1 MPERSMTS
9 LPRWLPAGGLLAA
22 ALALAPPAA
31 AQGLQLSA
39 CQLPHP
45 LHLTVVSAECGVLEV
60 PENPA
65 APEGRRI
72 ALHLARVPAI
82 NRRRPEDALFVLAG
96 GPGQGAAD
104 FFVALSGAFERIHRD
119 RDVILLDQR
128 GTGGSQPLDCPESE
142 AQLYQSSEA
151 EVTAFAAGCLA
162 QLRTHTDPAYYTTS
176 VAVADLERARA
187 ALGYPRIDL
196 YGISYGTRV
205 AQHYLR
211 RYPARV
217 RALILDGVVPPTL
230 ALGAD
235 VAPAAE
241 AALRR
246 ILARCV
252 AQSACLA
259 RFHTPLEDYEA
270 VSRTLRAQPV
280 EVSVADPAN
289 AVPRRVRF
297 DRDHLATVLRLG
309 SYNADYAALLPLFL
323 NAGAHGDYVPL
334 AAQSLYLERS
344 VESVAIGMHNSV
356 VCSEDVPYWKAQ
368 DLNRAVL
375 DATFMGSAEV
385 DALQALCRSW
395 PRGPVDADFHEAL
408 RSDVPALFLSGG
420 DDPVTPPAYAHLAA
434 AGFSAARE
442 LSLPGFGHGVLT
454 VPCMERLLAQ
464 FLARPEPAALDVSC
478 LRTAAPLPFF
488 TSVNG
493 PAP

>member
-1 MPERSMTS
+1 MPEPCVPAPVRC
-9 LPRWLPAGGLLAA
+9 LPAAGLL
-22 ALALAPPAA
+22 ALALALPFPVSAQAPA
-31 AQGLQLSA
+31 LSP

-45 LHLTVVSAECGVLEV
+45 LGLTVVAAECGVLEV

-65 APEGRRI
+65 APGGRHI

-104 FFVALSGAFERIHRD
+104 FFVSVAGAFERIHRD
-119 RDVILLDQR
+119 RDIILLDQR
-128 GTGGSQPLDCPESE
+128 GTGGSHPLNCPESE
-142 AQLYQSSEA
+142 AQLYQASEA
-151 EVTAFAAGCLA
+151 EVTAFASACLA
-162 QLRTHTDPAYYTTS
+162 QLRGGADVAYYTTS

-230 ALGAD
+230 ALGPD

-246 ILARCV
+246 ILGRCV
-252 AQSACLA
+252 AQPACRA
-259 RFHTPLEDYEA
+259 RFGTPLEDYEA
-270 VSRTLRAQPV
+270 VSRALRAQPV
-280 EVSVADPAN
+280 EVTVADPRSA
-289 AVPRRVRF
+289 APHHVRF

-309 SYNADYAALLPLFL
+309 AYSADYAALLPLFL
-323 NAGAHGDYVPL
+323 GAAAHGDYAPL
-334 AAQSLYLERS
+334 AAQSLYLEHS
-344 VESVAIGMHNSV
+344 LEGLALGMHNSV
-356 VCSEDVPYWKAQ
+356 VCTEDVPFWKMEDIDRTA
-368 DLNRAVL
+368 LE
-375 DATFMGSAEV
+375 ATFMGGAEIE
-385 DALQALCRSW
+385 ALQALCRTW
-395 PRGPVDADFHEAL
+395 PRGPVDADFHEPLTSA
-408 RSDVPALFLSGG
+408 VAALFLSGA

-434 AGFSAARE
+434 AGFGNARE
-442 LSLPGFGHGVLT
+442 LTLQGFGHGVLT
-454 VPCMERLLAQ
+454 APCMDRLLAQ
-464 FLARPEPAALDVSC
+464 FLNRADARALEAGC
-478 LRTAAPLPFF
+478 LRAAVPLPFF